1 MALWVVLNDQ
11 ERSNMTDAQERLWGY
26 SKKAGML
33 TGYSM
38 GYYLWDLITMMKN
51 TRSFGTGMLLHSQSF
66 LQFYAPWGI
75 LYQLSNP
82 FLQVHWFCD
91 MLDMTGCNVQLCNG
105 LALLFV
111 FFWSRIICGN
121 YQSLGLYHDI
131 WTSYCKNHSPISF
144 DSGVMGLANRN
155 PSDTCQATQEGCV
168 PLWLAFTTSLA
179 VAALSVMNCFW
190 FYKLIRSMNRRF
202 ILAKQ
207 QPKRCASGILKVNSA
222 NVAGTSIF
230 GWPWRMFVKL
240 LPWLAGF
247 LYLGDRIAL
256 REKIVKTLQLFRHTA
271 ARIISR
277 KLVLDMRDTST
288 EKLAPLTEMEVKV
301 QRLWAEI
308 LELDVDTIGLKDNFF
323 RLGGNSVQAVSLVA
337 ASRAHGVQFTVADL
351 FANSTI
357 SELSLVAT
365 GIEKS
370 THVDLMPFEIS
381 SGHEATDT
389 IVDEAAAM
397 CTVHRDNI
405 ADLYPCTPLQESLMA
420 LSIRT
425 TGAYVAQHLISLKST
440 LDVDRFRA
448 CWETAVKSS
457 PILRTRIVQSNSSRK
472 MLQVVIQEHPSWAV
486 SSDLQTYLE
495 NDKRLTMS
503 FGEPLN
509 RCAIVNDITSAQ
521 SYLVWTMHH
530 CIYDGWSLSLI
541 IKTLLQL
548 YEGATV
554 PNPTNFNSFVKHVEG
569 ANGDAARAFWQSQ
582 LSSSQPSTFP
592 IVTGAMCTTTV
603 ESSYK
608 HQICISRTTNTD
620 ITTPTIIRAAWAL
633 LMSMY
638 ENSNTVVF
646 GVTIAGRNAPVSGI
660 ENIVGPTIATVPFRV
675 NIHPNQTISEYLEVL
690 QKQATTM
697 IPFEQYGLL
706 NIKAINSETQSA
718 CEFQNLLVIHPTT
731 WSKEIGRIGSVETY
745 LSELE
750 NDKTYPLVMECTLT
764 TDGIQIKVSF
774 DSKIVDKPQIVRL
787 TGQFEHLIN
796 QICWKHE
803 VALVGEIKMINR
815 KDQTD
820 ICAWNS
826 NCPEAVEACVHE
838 TVAQQVVAR
847 PDAPAVYGWD
857 ASFSYRKLDELS
869 TQLARHLVGLGV
881 GPEKFVPLCFEKSAW
896 TIVAMLAVLKAGGAC
911 VSLDP
916 KHPIDRLQ
924 AIIADLNAD
933 LIISSTANAALF
945 KGVVDKIVSVGPTAL
960 FRKIPLVPHLGVQ
973 KARPYDPAFVIFTSG
988 STGKPKGVVLT
999 HASFCTTARQH
1010 GAAMFLGF
1018 DSRVLQFAAY
1028 TFDLSLA
1035 EIFSTLVH
1043 GGCVCVP
1050 SEKDKMDNLGK
1061 VIRTMKINVAH
1072 LTSSVAN
1079 LVRPKDVPGLK
1090 FLAVGGEATTQGV
1103 VKRWADSVYL
1113 VSVYGPSECTVFSS
1127 CLGGLQPDTSG
1138 ANIGRGIGSV
1148 LWVVDPGNHERLMPI
1163 GCVGELLI
1171 EGPILAHGYLNDQ
1184 EKTTAVFIENPEWAE
1199 HFGLGRRRRFYKT
1212 GDLVRYNPDGTLNF
1226 MGRKDTQVKLRGQR
1240 LELGEIEHH
1249 LELLVP
1255 SNWKLIVEMIRP
1267 TCRDGDPMLAAFI
1280 CTEVRQYDTADADLA
1295 LSALAAI
1302 HDKMLELENGL
1313 AAQLPGYMMPAV
1325 YIPLQHLPLTSSGKT
1340 DRLRLRQLGAR
1351 LTVLQLTACSVGE
1364 RTKRPPSTVM
1374 ELKLQQLWAEVLH
1387 LELSSIGADDSF
1399 FRLGGDSIR
1408 AMRLVAASREKGIV
1422 LTVAG
1427 IFQTPTLSDMSQKSN
1442 MADDDSLREIA
1453 PFGLWEETDSA
1464 DFNRLEEIGAIC
1476 NVAKDQ
1482 IEDVYP
1488 CTPQQ
1493 EGMMAISARQH
1504 KAYMARRV
1512 FKLPQS
1518 LDLGRFQM
1526 AWDRLAEVHAIL
1538 RTRIVPAARSRPL
1551 QVVVRE
1557 KISWHRS
1564 GSLDEYLKQ
1573 DEHAPMS
1580 YGQSLTRYAILGQAD
1595 ARVFVLTVHHALY
1608 DGWSSASLFEQV
1620 SRIYREGSV
1629 PQPVPYNRFIHYL
1642 AGLDHER
1649 AAMYWQSQLSGKLPT
1664 SFPPLPSATYQPR
1677 PNDSIRQFV
1686 PMMRG
1691 SNSSVLTSTIVRAA
1705 WAVVVAQL
1713 SDSDDVLFVVTLTGR
1728 NAPVP
1733 GIMEI
1738 IAPTFTTVPM
1748 RMRLDRG
1755 QPVPDYL
1762 NGAQSQAAEMIP
1774 FEHTGPQNIRRL
1786 ALDFK
1791 HLLLIQPYIDQGEQ
1805 SSILGLEV
1813 GPTHLK
1819 DFDSYALV
1827 MECNLAKDGVFFE
1840 ARFDATVVPTAQM
1853 QKILNLFHKMIS
1865 LLNEEKGDMKLG
1877 DVLTS

>member
-1 MALWVVLNDQ
+1 
-11 ERSNMTDAQERLWGY
+11 MTDAQERLWGY

-815 KDQTD
+815 KDLTD

-1249 LELLVP
+1249 LELIVRVGRDTRQDARARERP
-1255 SNWKLIVEMIRP
+1255 SCTVARVHDAGRVHSPSAPASDEFWQDRSAAA
-1267 TCRDGDPMLAAFI
+1267 TAARCAADCAAADGVLSG
-1280 CTEVRQYDTADADLA
+1280 RADQA
-1295 LSALAAI
+1295 
-1302 HDKMLELENGL
+1302 
-1313 AAQLPGYMMPAV
+1313 PAV
-1325 YIPLQHLPLTSSGKT
+1325 DSDGVKATAALGRGVASRAEL
-1340 DRLRLRQLGAR
+1340 DRGGRQLLPSRRRLDPGHAAR
-1351 LTVLQLTACSVGE
+1351 GGVP
-1364 RTKRPPSTVM
+1364 RKR
-1374 ELKLQQLWAEVLH
+1374 
-1387 LELSSIGADDSF
+1387 D
-1399 FRLGGDSIR
+1399 R
-1408 AMRLVAASREKGIV
+1408 
-1422 LTVAG
+1422 
-1427 IFQTPTLSDMSQKSN
+1427 KSN